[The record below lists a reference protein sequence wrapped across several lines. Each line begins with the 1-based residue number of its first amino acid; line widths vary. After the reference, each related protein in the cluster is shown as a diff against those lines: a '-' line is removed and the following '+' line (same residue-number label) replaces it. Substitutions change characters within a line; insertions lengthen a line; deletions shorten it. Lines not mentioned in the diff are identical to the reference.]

1 MALRRFQRVAAALI
15 QRIATGK
22 FANKLMPD

>member
-15 QRIATGK
+15 QRIATSRS
-22 FANKLMPD
+22 ANKLMPD